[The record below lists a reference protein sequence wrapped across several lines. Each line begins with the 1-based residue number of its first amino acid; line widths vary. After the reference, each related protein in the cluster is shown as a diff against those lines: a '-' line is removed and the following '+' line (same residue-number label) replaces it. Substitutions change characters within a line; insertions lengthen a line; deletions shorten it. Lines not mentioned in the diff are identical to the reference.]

1 MNQLTLTG
9 NRKSFNLTEKAFL
22 ANERFIR
29 EAGYAPKGKTFS
41 DVNSFAL
48 EYARLLPVGQ
58 CAAYGQAL
66 LNQRISGWQSFPVT
80 PVVTTPIT
88 IPSPLGLYSIAKT
101 VAGVITITVPAAI
114 AVTDDGK
121 QQIWFNNQ
129 TQANIV
135 SFTGANLLSV
145 GVAKTTITFTAALVG
160 EFART
165 MSIGGAYI
173 CLDIV
178 TTGGG
183 TLA

>member
-1 MNQLTLTG
+1 MLETHRELSVALKKIYRSKTVRVADKLGRYFPVSEDAYLMNEGIFRANGYKAGGYEQAIQNQLYSG
-9 NRKSFNLTEKAFL
+9 S
-22 ANERFIR
+22 
-29 EAGYAPKGKTFS
+29 
-41 DVNSFAL
+41 
-48 EYARLLPVGQ
+48 PV
-58 CAAYGQAL
+58 
-66 LNQRISGWQSFPVT
+66 FPVI
-80 PVVTTPIT
+80 PVVTTPIS
-88 IPSPLGLYSIAKT
+88 IQSPMGLYAIAKT
-101 VAGVITITVPAAI
+101 VAGVITITVPAAV
-114 AVTDDGK
+114 AGSPSAGGDDGK
-121 QQIWFNNQ
+121 HQIWFNNQ